1 MTVTSIILFLVLSL
15 LMKYSVTITY
25 RCDDDQIIA
34 VQSFGNDT
42 IRMHCQ
48 KPILCGLQFLK
59 CRYNHLQSH
68 CGGKT
73 NFVAHLQQLTPIAPV
88 MHTCCN
94 LTINEDIEI
103 TGHTG
108 NDCFYM
114 TYQMVQMILF
124 ITQKEST
131 QFVIKGVER
140 NKIGYRITICSIQ
153 CQDSTEKIALRNLT
167 DDGQWMIATWAE
179 WSYKQWSQWNILHKI
194 DLNGLDGTKGRDRYR
209 IHKGDT
215 EIKTATETGQG
226 KISKRLLENQE
237 KVIIQCVNALGI
249 VMITKITLPKSPQAM
264 SQKEEQRLEVQSKDC
279 DDHEDYSTKMELSE
293 KQNCSES
300 DASEN
305 LKSESKSHKTNET
318 KKETNLLVTSV
329 TRTEEVENQA
339 KKGMDLLVNSV
350 TQAEEVKNQTN
361 KETDLLVNSVTQAE
375 EVKNQTNKETDLLV
389 NSVTQAK
396 EVENQTNKEM
406 DLLVT
411 SGIQTKKV
419 ENQMEKETDLLVNSV
434 TQAEEVENQT
444 EKETNLFV
452 TSVAQIK
459 EKIENQTKGRAKKT
473 ESDDE
478 SNVKIQRPCDIL
490 ISIII
495 GNCGGD
501 VNVVNATKTT
511 ESKEKDNLKIK
522 DKDINLR
529 ISSESY
535 PSGKE
540 TISKQKIL
548 GEKSESQEREKEQ
561 RKKKAKDKSKQS
573 SELKDRTQ
581 SSKAANVRKSKIIH
595 DPVQGVLKDAKG
607 PVAKAQLGNPAMNC
621 FSADTKVYT
630 QNGEK
635 IMKDVVVGDFVL
647 VPVNKNQLRYERIE
661 MFYHREPETRAK
673 FVTLETESGR
683 NLKLT
688 ELHLLPLGDCK
699 QMREMASK
707 SKFAYKARVGDC
719 VFTMTANHKLQVDRI
734 VKIGRQYL
742 KGIYSPMTVE
752 GSIVVN
758 GVLASCFSQVENH
771 FTQNWSMISLSS
783 YIECLINS
791 NIIWRNVLHL
801 SQFNTQLRKRRLSD
815 DSTDERLQFMCCS
828 CQQGKP
834 GPPGKPG
841 NPGRTG
847 IDGPPGFPGRD
858 GKPGLHMIPPRT
870 PPGPPGLSGHK
881 GPRGP
886 RGAPGLPGIDGPP
899 GRKGPPGPMGVR
911 GPPGPYGSKGPPG
924 DPGRVLNGAPAG
936 PVGPP
941 GPIGPRGPI
950 GIAGRDGNAGTRGVP
965 GMRGEQGE
973 RGDNG
978 EPGLQGP
985 PGPPGP
991 QGSIG
996 SCDHC
1001 NQPRDLSISENRAP
1015 QKHSVTSNQ
1024 IEQKYQSSTGY
1035 QSSDLKTT
1043 VYDDEINVPRYY
1055 SNEPVMGTDEN
1066 HPFGYNINNNN
1077 TNNNNNNNNNERIN
1091 DGINERSH
1099 IRRKSKI
1106 HNSYDTRKS
1115 DKYEATDSYDSKR
1128 YQPFQAS
1135 PNEKRLGCSD
1145 FIHENA
1151 NWAVVDELNE
1161 EYGL

>member
-108 NDCFYM
+108 NDCFLYDIPDGSNGTTAKDLEIEDKEGYM
-114 TYQMVQMILF
+114 LLKNINKLPEKFADFSGYRLRYYLLRK
-124 ITQKEST
+124 KEST

-153 CQDSTEKIALRNLT
+153 CQDSTEKVKQIIYGDDKHRDLNKKEQSMNNDNLNQIKIALRNLT

-226 KISKRLLENQE
+226 KNIKTFT
-237 KVIIQCVNALGI
+237 G
-249 VMITKITLPKSPQAM
+249 KSGKGHYPVRERSRNCDDYEDYSTEIAT
-264 SQKEEQRLEVQSKDC
+264 SNVAKEEQRLEVQSKDC
-279 DDHEDYSTKMELSE
+279 DDHEDYSTKME
-293 KQNCSES
+293 NM
-300 DASEN
+300 
-305 LKSESKSHKTNET
+305 KSESKSHKTNET

-339 KKGMDLLVNSV
+339 KKGM
-350 TQAEEVKNQTN
+350 
-361 KETDLLVNSVTQAE
+361 DLLVNSVTQAE

-535 PSGKE
+535 PSGKQLLKE
-540 TISKQKIL
+540 
-548 GEKSESQEREKEQ
+548 EKSDYKKEKDLE
-561 RKKKAKDKSKQS
+561 
-573 SELKDRTQ
+573 
-581 SSKAANVRKSKIIH
+581 
-595 DPVQGVLKDAKG
+595 
-607 PVAKAQLGNPAMNC
+607 
-621 FSADTKVYT
+621 
-630 QNGEK
+630 EK
-635 IMKDVVVGDFVL
+635 
-647 VPVNKNQLRYERIE
+647 
-661 MFYHREPETRAK
+661 H
-673 FVTLETESGR
+673 TES
-683 NLKLT
+683 
-688 ELHLLPLGDCK
+688 
-699 QMREMASK
+699 
-707 SKFAYKARVGDC
+707 
-719 VFTMTANHKLQVDRI
+719 
-734 VKIGRQYL
+734 
-742 KGIYSPMTVE
+742 
-752 GSIVVN
+752 
-758 GVLASCFSQVENH
+758 
-771 FTQNWSMISLSS
+771 SS
-783 YIECLINS
+783 
-791 NIIWRNVLHL
+791 
-801 SQFNTQLRKRRLSD
+801 
-815 DSTDERLQFMCCS
+815 
-828 CQQGKP
+828 G
-834 GPPGKPG
+834 
-841 NPGRTG
+841 
-847 IDGPPGFPGRD
+847 
-858 GKPGLHMIPPRT
+858 
-870 PPGPPGLSGHK
+870 
-881 GPRGP
+881 
-886 RGAPGLPGIDGPP
+886 
-899 GRKGPPGPMGVR
+899 
-911 GPPGPYGSKGPPG
+911 
-924 DPGRVLNGAPAG
+924 
-936 PVGPP
+936 
-941 GPIGPRGPI
+941 
-950 GIAGRDGNAGTRGVP
+950 
-965 GMRGEQGE
+965 
-973 RGDNG
+973 
-978 EPGLQGP
+978 
-985 PGPPGP
+985 
-991 QGSIG
+991 
-996 SCDHC
+996 
-1001 NQPRDLSISENRAP
+1001 
-1015 QKHSVTSNQ
+1015 
-1024 IEQKYQSSTGY
+1024 
-1035 QSSDLKTT
+1035 
-1043 VYDDEINVPRYY
+1043 
-1055 SNEPVMGTDEN
+1055 
-1066 HPFGYNINNNN
+1066 
-1077 TNNNNNNNNNERIN
+1077 
-1091 DGINERSH
+1091 
-1099 IRRKSKI
+1099 
-1106 HNSYDTRKS
+1106 
-1115 DKYEATDSYDSKR
+1115 
-1128 YQPFQAS
+1128 
-1135 PNEKRLGCSD
+1135 
-1145 FIHENA
+1145 
-1151 NWAVVDELNE
+1151 
-1161 EYGL
+1161 